1 MPQGRPTARSRFL
14 PGLPT
19 LAWPAIVVVIVV
31 GLLVVWAIEPD
42 RRLTVSPD
50 QRLIIEKIRSV
61 LMHDADDPQYGRV
74 VDQADGR
81 GYVAG
86 TGDFSTAGGEIVEV
100 LDTYTARVGAN
111 PLSLAY
117 LPVLKRLAD
126 RRSPA
131 VGELAGLPEAWR
143 LASKDPRFR
152 QAQDD
157 VLDDRYYQPAMR
169 ISTDLGLTTPLG
181 LAIIYDTLLQ
191 HGDSADPDA
200 LPSIIYRTEVRADG
214 RPRKVPEHDWLSTF
228 LAERRATLTNP
239 SNERRRATWPYTVGR
254 VDALGKLL
262 ADRADD
268 LRPPLTLSP
277 YGRRHVLDLTPSMPT
292 VADSTTHP
300 PATPSPSPSPSAVP
314 RSASPPAAL
323 PSPRSAG
330 SRRPSATTSPAP
342 ASSRR
347 PAAPTATA
355 PRDGLL
361 VRVVA
366 TGGKSI
372 GVADGASFA
381 GAKIVL
387 SGGTG
392 PAERWRVI
400 ASTSGCFHLVNVR
413 SGMALDNPDG
423 TWTNGVQMRQW
434 EYGWGTSNQ
443 SWCFTPVGG
452 GRYSIRNLTNYY
464 LLDVRDGGTSDGTA
478 VQQWGADAAAPNANQ
493 TWRLVPAG

>member
-1 MPQGRPTARSRFL
+1 M
-14 PGLPT
+14 

-42 RRLTVSPD
+42 RRLTVTPE

-61 LMHDADDPQYGRV
+61 LMHDADAPQYGRV

-86 TGDFSTAGGEIVEV
+86 TGDFSTAGGEIVAV

-111 PLSLAY
+111 PLSLSY

-131 VGELAGLPEAWR
+131 VGELAGLPDAWR

-157 VLDDRYYQPAMR
+157 VVDDRYYQPAVR
-169 ISTDLGLTTPLG
+169 TATDLGLTTPLG
-181 LAIIYDTLLQ
+181 LAVIYDTLLQ

-200 LPSIIYRTEVRADG
+200 LPSIIYRTEVRAHG
-214 RPRKVPEHDWLSTF
+214 RPGEVPERDWLSAF

-239 SNERRRATWPYTVGR
+239 SAPQRRATWPYTVGR
-254 VDALGKLL
+254 VDALGTLL
-262 ADRADD
+262 ADRDDD

-277 YGRRHVLDLTPSMPT
+277 YGRRHVLDLTPSMPA
-292 VADSTTHP
+292 VADGTTHP
-300 PATPSPSPSPSAVP
+300 PATPSPSAVP
-314 RSASPPAAL
+314 RSAAPRPAV
-323 PSPRSAG
+323 PSPTPRG
-330 SRRPSATTSPAP
+330 SRRPPATTGPPRPSSSP
-342 ASSRR
+342 
-347 PAAPTATA
+347 PAAPTAAT

-366 TGGKSI
+366 TSGRSI
-372 GVADGASFA
+372 GVAGGASSA

-392 PAERWRVI
+392 AAERWRLV
-400 ASTSGCFHLVNVR
+400 AATSGCFHLVNVR

-423 TWTNGVQMRQW
+423 TWTNGVQMQQW

-443 SWCFTPVGG
+443 SWCFTPVGR

-464 LLDVRDGGTSDGTA
+464 LLDVRDGGTTDGTA